1 MEVMRILLVDDH
13 ILFRKGLAS
22 LISSRP
28 DLKIVGEAADGLE
41 ALTLARQTRP
51 DVILMDVYMPNLDG
65 LEAVKLLKEE
75 MPNVAVVML
84 TISDDDDTLFQAIKN
99 GAKGYLLKN
108 LEPRD
113 LYGLLDKLRLGE
125 AAISGTMA
133 VKILQELMYPSST
146 ETKQQDKV
154 DELTLRE
161 IMVLE
166 EIVKGVHNKEIA
178 DTLNISEN
186 TVKIHL
192 RNILEK
198 FHVRNRTQAAVH
210 AVREG
215 LVNDSPDLYQ

>member
-22 LISSRP
+22 LISLRP

-41 ALTLARQTRP
+41 ALTLARETRP
-51 DVILMDVYMPNLDG
+51 DVILMDVYMPHLDG

-75 MPNVAVVML
+75 MPHVDVVML
-84 TISDDDDTLFQAIKN
+84 TVSDDDDVLFQAVKN

-108 LEPRD
+108 LEPQE
-113 LYGLLDKLRLGE
+113 LYSLLDKLRLGE
-125 AAISGTMA
+125 AAISGAMA
-133 VKILQELMYPSST
+133 FKVLQELMHSASSA
-146 ETKQQDKV
+146 TKPQSRV
-154 DELTLRE
+154 DELSARE

-166 EIVKGVHNKEIA
+166 EVVKGVSNKDIA
-178 DTLNISEN
+178 DTLSITEN

-198 FHVRNRTQAAVH
+198 LHLQNRTQAAVH

-215 LVNDSPDLYQ
+215 LVNASPELYQ